1 MQRSDMP
8 MIDINE
14 MTDSFE
20 RSVVELVNNA
30 ELPMVNIELVL
41 NKVLSAVRDAKIRA
55 IRDAKTKNDNN
66 NSEVEDGEKS

>member
-1 MQRSDMP
+1 

-20 RSVVELVNNA
+20 RSVVELVNSA

>member
-1 MQRSDMP
+1 

-14 MTDSFE
+14 TTDSFE